1 MPKRW
6 RLMLS
11 LSQSTPDDD
20 DEDGEEEETGTDR
33 SDDGGFVSNGIP
45 VAAVQQGNARRTLQ
59 R

>member
-1 MPKRW
+1 
-6 RLMLS
+6 MLS

-20 DEDGEEEETGTDR
+20 DEDGEEEEETGTDR

-45 VAAVQQGNARRTLQ
+45 VAVVQQGNARRTLQ